1 MYLARTVA
9 PTGSIL
15 TLAEAKAQLRIPF
28 DDEDTLIAGY
38 IALAAEDLEGFS
50 QANGHMEGGY
60 LGRALLT
67 QTLELRLDEFPPFP
81 APTASRFNGGYYPTF
96 GMAAP
101 IVLPMPPLQSVTSIK
116 YLDGTRT
123 LQTMDPATYIGETA
137 TLQGRIVL
145 PQGQAW
151 PTDVALEPHAVRIT
165 YVAGYGADASALPIG
180 IKQAAKLLVG
190 MYYNYREAGMDTK
203 AQGFGLAF
211 NSLLSRHRIP
221 GF

>member
-28 DDEDTLIAGY
+28 SDEDDLITGY
-38 IALAAEDLEGFS
+38 IALAAEYLEGF
-50 QANGHMEGGY
+50 NGRAGY

-67 QTLELRLDEFPPFP
+67 QTFELRLDAFPCYANA
-81 APTASRFNGGYYPTF
+81 APVYPNGVSPSF
-96 GMAAP
+96 SMAAS
-101 IVLPMPPLQSVTSIK
+101 IVLPMPPLQSVTSIT

-123 LQTMDPATYIGETA
+123 LQTMDPSTYTVETA
-137 TLQGRIVL
+137 TLQGRITL

-151 PTDVALEPHAVRIT
+151 PTDVALEKDAVRIVF
-165 YVAGYGADASALPIG
+165 VAGYGADETTLPAG

-190 MYYNYREAGMDTK
+190 MYYQNREGGADMKG
-203 AQGFGLAF
+203 GFGFALDA
-211 NSLLSRHRIP
+211 LLSQHRIP